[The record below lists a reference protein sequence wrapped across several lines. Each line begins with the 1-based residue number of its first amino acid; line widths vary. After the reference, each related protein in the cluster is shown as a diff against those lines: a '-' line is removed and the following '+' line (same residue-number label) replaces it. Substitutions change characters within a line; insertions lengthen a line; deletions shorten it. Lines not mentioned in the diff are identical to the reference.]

1 MIHVTEKRNHS
12 AIQRRL
18 IPSYIFLT
26 ICALIS
32 VFPLF
37 WMLTAATNT
46 TLEVAQ
52 GKLWFGSNAAV
63 NFKNL
68 LNSADLW
75 RSMWN
80 SFFYSTVQTVLC
92 LLICS
97 LAGFGFELYHTKGK
111 DILFGILL
119 LAMMIPGVA
128 TMIPLFT
135 MMSRMKLLNTAWG
148 FALPAIATPF
158 MIMMFRQ
165 NSRNFPVEIMNAA
178 RIDGLSETGIFFKIY
193 MPVMKSTYAA
203 AAVITFMNSW
213 NAYLWPRVVLN
224 KSNAQ
229 TMPILIANLANGYT
243 IDYGMLMMAVL
254 FCSLPTIII
263 FFILQKQ
270 FAEGITGA
278 VK

>member
-18 IPSYIFLT
+18 IPSYIFLI
-26 ICALIS
+26 ICALVS

-52 GKLWFGSNAAV
+52 GKLWFGTNAVA

-68 LNSADLW
+68 LASADLW

-80 SFFYSTVQTVLC
+80 SFFYATVQTVLC

-128 TMIPLFT
+128 TMIPLFVLI
-135 MMSRMKLLNTAWG
+135 SRMGMLNSVWG
-148 FALPAIATPF
+148 FILPQISTPF
-158 MIMMFRQ
+158 MIMMFRN
-165 NSRNFPVEIMNAA
+165 NSRNFPPAIMEAA
-178 RIDGLSETGIFFKIY
+178 RIDGQTEVGIFFKQY
-193 MPVMKSTYAA
+193 MPIMRSTYAA
-203 AAVITFMNSW
+203 AAVITFMNAW
-213 NAYLWPRVVLN
+213 NAYLWPKVVMTDN
-224 KSNAQ
+224 RAQ
-229 TMPILIANLANGYT
+229 TMPMLIANLASGYT
-243 IDYGMLMMAVL
+243 IDYGMLMMGVL
-254 FCSLPTIII
+254 FCSIPTMVV

-270 FAEGITGA
+270 FAEGITGS

>member
-18 IPSYIFLT
+18 IPSYIFLI
-26 ICALIS
+26 ICALVS

-52 GKLWFGSNAAV
+52 GKLWFGTNAVA

-68 LNSADLW
+68 LASADLW

-80 SFFYSTVQTVLC
+80 SFFYATVQTVLC

-97 LAGFGFELYHTKGK
+97 LAGFGFELYHTRGK

-203 AAVITFMNSW
+203 AAVITFMNAW

>member
-1 MIHVTEKRNHS
+1 MTEKRNHS

-18 IPSYIFLT
+18 IPSYIFLI

-52 GKLWFGSNAAV
+52 GKLWFGTNAAV

-80 SFFYSTVQTVLC
+80 SFFYATVQTVLC

-97 LAGFGFELYHTKGK
+97 LAGYGFELYHTKGK
-111 DILFGILL
+111 DLLFGVLL

-243 IDYGMLMMAVL
+243 IDYGLLMMAVL

>member
-1 MIHVTEKRNHS
+1 MTEKRNHS

-18 IPSYIFLT
+18 VPSYIFLI

-80 SFFYSTVQTVLC
+80 SFFYATVQTVLC

-97 LAGFGFELYHTKGK
+97 LAGYGFELYHTKGK
-111 DILFGILL
+111 DFLFGVLL

>member
-1 MIHVTEKRNHS
+1 MTEKRNHS

-18 IPSYIFLT
+18 IPSYIFLI

-52 GKLWFGSNAAV
+52 GKLWFGTNAAV

-80 SFFYSTVQTVLC
+80 SFFYATVQTVLC

-97 LAGFGFELYHTKGK
+97 LAGYGFELYHTKGK
-111 DILFGILL
+111 DLLFGVLL

-224 KSNAQ
+224 KANAQ

-243 IDYGMLMMAVL
+243 IDYGLLMMAVL

>member
-1 MIHVTEKRNHS
+1 MTEKRNHS

-18 IPSYIFLT
+18 IPSYIFLI

-52 GKLWFGSNAAV
+52 GKLWFGTNAAV

-80 SFFYSTVQTVLC
+80 SFFYATVQTVLC

-97 LAGFGFELYHTKGK
+97 LAGYGFELYHTKGK
-111 DILFGILL
+111 DLLFGVLL

-213 NAYLWPRVVLN
+213 NAYMWPRTVMKGNDV
-224 KSNAQ
+224 Q
-229 TMPILIANLANGYT
+229 TMPMLIANMSNGYAV
-243 IDYGMLMMAVL
+243 DYGMLMLGVL
-254 FCSLPTIII
+254 FCSLPTILV
-263 FFILQKQ
+263 FFVLQKQ
-270 FAEGITGA
+270 FAEGITGS

>member
-1 MIHVTEKRNHS
+1 MTEKRNHS

-18 IPSYIFLT
+18 VPSYIFLI

-80 SFFYSTVQTVLC
+80 SFFYATIQTVLC

-97 LAGFGFELYHTKGK
+97 LAGYGFELYHTKGK
-111 DILFGILL
+111 DFLFGVLL

-178 RIDGLSETGIFFKIY
+178 RIDGLSEIGIFFKIY

-224 KSNAQ
+224 KANAQ
-229 TMPILIANLANGYT
+229 TMPILIANRANGYT
-243 IDYGMLMMAVL
+243 IDYGLLMMAVL

>member
-1 MIHVTEKRNHS
+1 MTEKRNHS

-18 IPSYIFLT
+18 IPSYIFLI

-80 SFFYSTVQTVLC
+80 SFFYATIQTVLC

-97 LAGFGFELYHTKGK
+97 LAGYGFELYHTKGK
-111 DILFGILL
+111 DFLFGVLL

>member
-18 IPSYIFLT
+18 IPSYIFLI

-52 GKLWFGSNAAV
+52 GKLWFGTNAVA

-68 LNSADLW
+68 LASADLW

-80 SFFYSTVQTVLC
+80 SFFYATVQTVLC

>member
-1 MIHVTEKRNHS
+1 MTEKRNHS

-18 IPSYIFLT
+18 VPSYIFLI

-80 SFFYSTVQTVLC
+80 SFFYATIQTVLC

-97 LAGFGFELYHTKGK
+97 LAGYGFELYHTKGK
-111 DILFGILL
+111 DFLFGVLL

-224 KSNAQ
+224 KANAQ

-243 IDYGMLMMAVL
+243 IDYGLLMMAVL

>member
-1 MIHVTEKRNHS
+1 MTEKRNHS

-18 IPSYIFLT
+18 VPSYIFLI

-80 SFFYSTVQTVLC
+80 SFFYATIQTVLC

-97 LAGFGFELYHTKGK
+97 LAGYGFELYHTKGK
-111 DILFGILL
+111 DFLFGVLL

-178 RIDGLSETGIFFKIY
+178 RIDGLSEIGIFFKIY

-224 KSNAQ
+224 KANAQ